1 MAGLE
6 PTRVFKFLVFVA
18 LMSLSD
24 FGPFFRS
31 TKKIFFCPKTRLSVS
46 RKEAHLPASHQRSST
61 TQGSTRCSEESQRR
75 SGKTSLLVS
84 LNEAVGMG
92 PLRCRLR
99 VRIFVR
105 GLSGSHLPRRTTPGD
120 FVSWAILNFG
130 AHGGISLKIC
140 SLLLAP

>member
-6 PTRVFKFLVFVA
+6 PTRVFKFPVSLA

-46 RKEAHLPASHQRSST
+46 RKEAHVPASHQRSST

-75 SGKTSLLVS
+75 SGKTSLAIS
-84 LNEAVGMG
+84 LIEAVGMG
-92 PLRCRLR
+92 PLRCLLR
-99 VRIFVR
+99 ARILLR
-105 GLSGSHLPRRTTPGD
+105 GFSGSHLPRRTTPGD
-120 FVSWAILNFG
+120 FVSCAILNLG
-130 AHGGISLKIC
+130 AQGGISLKIC
-140 SLLLAP
+140 SLLLVP

>member
-6 PTRVFKFLVFVA
+6 PTGVFKFLVFVA

-24 FGPFFRS
+24 CRPFLRS

>member
-31 TKKIFFCPKTRLSVS
+31 TKKIFFCPKTWLSVS

-61 TQGSTRCSEESQRR
+61 TQGSTRCSDESQRR
-75 SGKTSLLVS
+75 SGTTSLALS
-84 LNEAVGMG
+84 LNEAEGMG
-92 PLRCRLR
+92 PLRCLLR
-99 VRIFVR
+99 ARILLR

-120 FVSWAILNFG
+120 FVSCAILNLG
-130 AHGGISLKIC
+130 AQGGISLKIC
-140 SLLLAP
+140 SLLLVP

>member
-6 PTRVFKFLVFVA
+6 PTRVFKFLVSVA

-46 RKEAHLPASHQRSST
+46 RNEAHLPASHQRSST
-61 TQGSTRCSEESQRR
+61 TQGCTRCSEESQRR
-75 SGKTSLLVS
+75 SGKTSLTPS

-92 PLRCRLR
+92 PLRCLLR
-99 VRIFVR
+99 ARIFVR
-105 GLSGSHLPRRTTPGD
+105 GLSGSHLFRRTTPGD
-120 FVSWAILNFG
+120 FVSCAILNLG
-130 AHGGISLKIC
+130 AQGGISLKIC
-140 SLLLAP
+140 SLLLVP

>member
-6 PTRVFKFLVFVA
+6 PTRVFKFPVSLA

-61 TQGSTRCSEESQRR
+61 THGSTRCSEESQRR
-75 SGKTSLLVS
+75 SGMISLVV
-84 LNEAVGMG
+84 EPGEDVGIG
-92 PLRCRLR
+92 PLRCLLR
-99 VRIFVR
+99 ERILFR
-105 GLSGSHLPRRTTPGD
+105 GLSRSHLLLRTTPGD
-120 FVSWAILNFG
+120 FVSCSIFNLG
-130 AHGGISLKIC
+130 AQGGISLKIC
-140 SLLLAP
+140 SLLLVP

>member
-6 PTRVFKFLVFVA
+6 PTGVFNFPVFVA

-61 TQGSTRCSEESQRR
+61 TQGSTRGSEGSQRR
-75 SGKTSLLVS
+75 SGKTSLALV
-84 LNEAVGMG
+84 LNEAVRMG
-92 PLRCRLR
+92 PLWCLLR
-99 VRIFVR
+99 ARILLR
-105 GLSGSHLPRRTTPGD
+105 GFS
-120 FVSWAILNFG
+120 
-130 AHGGISLKIC
+130 
-140 SLLLAP
+140 

>member
-6 PTRVFKFLVFVA
+6 PTRVFKFPVSLA

-75 SGKTSLLVS
+75 SGKTSLALS
-84 LNEAVGMG
+84 LDEAVGIG
-92 PLRCRLR
+92 PLRCLLR
-99 VRIFVR
+99 ARILLR
-105 GLSGSHLPRRTTPGD
+105 GFSGSHLPRRTTPGD
-120 FVSWAILNFG
+120 FVSCVILNLG
-130 AHGGISLKIC
+130 AQGGISLRIC
-140 SLLLAP
+140 SLLLVP

>member
-6 PTRVFKFLVFVA
+6 PTRVSKFLVFVA

-24 FGPFFRS
+24 FRPFFRS

-46 RKEAHLPASHQRSST
+46 RNEAHLPASHQRSST

-75 SGKTSLLVS
+75 SGKTSLTLS
-84 LNEAVGMG
+84 LKKAVGMG
-92 PLRCRLR
+92 PLRCLLR

-105 GLSGSHLPRRTTPGD
+105 GLSRSHLPRLTTPGD
-120 FVSWAILNFG
+120 FVSCAILNIG
-130 AHGGISLKIC
+130 AQGGISLNIC
-140 SLLLAP
+140 SLLLVP